1 MFQVKCEPNIFILLA
16 VTVAWFLG
24 IPTKTAFHS
33 KVFMHLEEDWNV
45 IIVTEL

>member
-1 MFQVKCEPNIFILLA
+1 MFHAKCQPNIFVLQE

-24 IPTKTAFHS
+24 IPTVIAFHS
-33 KVFMHLEEDWNV
+33 KVFMHLGEDWNV